1 LIDRTFTQV
10 LLSSF
15 SASLIRDT
23 RDDKVDASAGEYM
36 SANTQLAGQRIGSE
50 VGFTSSRFAAQIFR
64 TIPHTRRIVFA
75 GQAQLGLAEGFTTVQ
90 VNGQT
95 AVGQLPASERF
106 FAGGDTTVRGF
117 ALDQLGVRHVPQQ
130 PSDTI
135 DQNGFPLG
143 GNGLVVFNAEMRAPL
158 WRGLGAVGFVDSG
171 NVFQRATDIS
181 LTELR
186 SAVGAGL
193 RYKSPVGP
201 IRVDLGFK
209 VNRQPG
215 ESLTAFF
222 ISFGQAF

>member
-1 LIDRTFTQV
+1 R
-10 LLSSF
+10 LSSF
-15 SASLIRDT
+15 SASLIHDT
-23 RDDKVDASAGEYM
+23 RDDKVDASAGHYL
-36 SANTQLAGQRIGSE
+36 SVNTQLAGQHIGSGF
-50 VGFTSSRFAAQIFR
+50 GFTKSTFIAQIFR
-64 TIPHTRRIVFA
+64 TVPHTNRIVFA
-75 GQAQLGLAEGFTTVQ
+75 GQAQVGLASGFTTVTT
-90 VNGQT
+90 NGQT
-95 AVGQLPASERF
+95 ASDQLPASERF

-117 ALDQLGVRHVPQQ
+117 ALDQLGVRHVPPQLN
-130 PSDTI
+130 DTI
-135 DQNGFPLG
+135 DPNGFPLG

-158 WRGLGAVGFVDSG
+158 WRGLGAVGFVDTG

-181 LTELR
+181 LNELR
-186 SAVGAGL
+186 SAVGTGL